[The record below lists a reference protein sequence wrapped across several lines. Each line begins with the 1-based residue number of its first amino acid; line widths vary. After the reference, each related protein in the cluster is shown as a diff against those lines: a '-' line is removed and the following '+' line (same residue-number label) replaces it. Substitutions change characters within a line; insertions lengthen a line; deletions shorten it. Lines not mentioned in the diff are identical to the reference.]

1 MTIFGEILSLAL
13 DFSPIAT
20 FKNAVEALSGYN
32 MVTFE
37 KLNDYERTMCFVGLI
52 PGLGAITKKV
62 VKSIKALNRVNNVVK
77 IANTGGAISGGVS
90 AFTLGYKSGTKI
102 YDWMVNEAK
111 NTLNTV
117 RLAENN
123 FSDGMDY
130 LRYDNGFIATSVRAV
145 STVVCG
151 FASAAINI
159 PKNVF
164 KQGFYIGSKILGK
177 SEEETEKSLDDLSQM
192 VGKLKDKAMDKII
205 DVGLNARFIND
216 IVSPFKTVIDYYN
229 IGSLS
234 PEELDRYLGIENE
247 GAFRYRE
254 NLKRESE
261 QNKNEKIPLEY
272 RDPERARQLNNQKY
286 RNKAALDKAKDKI
299 IEEAKKR
306 EREKKRRDKN
316 NGWMFPLSLFLPLS
330 LGLLW
335 NTFGILKN
343 IFGNFWKNKFGDGNY
358 GFHTCPYGCQRP
370 IPNAFKGCTELL
382 QAYPN
387 YFG

>member
-1 MTIFGEILSLAL
+1 MS
-13 DFSPIAT
+13 
-20 FKNAVEALSGYN
+20 
-32 MVTFE
+32 
-37 KLNDYERTMCFVGLI
+37 FVGLI

-62 VKSIKALNRVNNVVK
+62 VKSVKALNRVNKVVK
-77 IANTGGAISGGVS
+77 IANTGGDINGGVS
-90 AFTLGYKSGTKI
+90 AFILGCKSGSKM
-102 YDWMVNEAK
+102 YDWFENEAK
-111 NTLNTV
+111 NALNTV

-151 FASAAINI
+151 FTSAAINI

-177 SEEETEKSLDDLSQM
+177 SEEETEKSLDDLSKM
-192 VGKLKDKAMDKII
+192 VGELKDIAMDKII

-234 PEELDRYLGIENE
+234 PEELDRYLGIDNE

-261 QNKNEKIPLEY
+261 HDKNEQIPLEY

-306 EREKKRRDKN
+306 EREKKRREKN
-316 NGWMFPLSLFLPLS
+316 NPNNQGNKGWMFPLSLFFPLS

-358 GFHTCPYGCQRP
+358 GFHTCPYGCGRP

-382 QAYPN
+382 EAYPN